1 MADEDG
7 SAGEPAPERGSRD
20 DPEPRRDEREP
31 APGALLDRLV
41 EVRATLARERDRAP
55 SLWLE
60 LAALPVDRR
69 LAQVAGE
76 PRFQTF
82 GLCEL
87 LLEKA
92 LAGQASHAS
101 PAGDAGH
108 LASLALAAAE
118 RLDAATHAAPVAA
131 DLKARAWAEI
141 GEARRAAGELR
152 AAEEALGEAAGC
164 LAHGTGDLLVD
175 GRLLE
180 FEAAVRADQGR
191 PGEADALLRQATARY
206 AQVNEPELE
215 ARVRARREELRRAA
229 SAVPSPGHPAFGV
242 TS

>member
-1 MADEDG
+1 VADEDG
-7 SAGEPAPERGSRD
+7 STGEPAPERGSRD
-20 DPEPRRDEREP
+20 DPDPRRDEREP

-55 SLWLE
+55 SLWHE

-92 LAGQASHAS
+92 LAGHSSHAD
-101 PAGDAGH
+101 DAGH

-141 GEARRAAGELR
+141 GEARRAAGDLR

-229 SAVPSPGHPAFGV
+229 SAVPGPGHPAFGV